1 MVTVAK
7 AFRLGITGGVG
18 SGKSTVAHLF
28 AQMGAAV
35 IDADAISRN
44 LTTAG
49 GLAIEAIAR
58 TFGAEVITPE
68 GALQRKTMRKLVFSD
83 PGARRQLEAI
93 VHPLIA
99 QVGLQ
104 QEQQALAAGCTFLVF
119 DVPLLVES
127 MVWRARVDHVLV
139 VDCSVETQI
148 VRVMARSSLTKTEV
162 QAMIAS
168 QVSRKE
174 RLAVADSVIVNEHLS
189 FDELRR
195 QVTSIA
201 QRLGL
206 SLQPATQPI
215 EH

>member
-1 MVTVAK
+1 
-7 AFRLGITGGVG
+7 
-18 SGKSTVAHLF
+18 
-28 AQMGAAV
+28 
-35 IDADAISRN
+35 
-44 LTTAG
+44 
-49 GLAIEAIAR
+49 
-58 TFGAEVITPE
+58 
-68 GALQRKTMRKLVFSD
+68 
-83 PGARRQLEAI
+83 
-93 VHPLIA
+93 
-99 QVGLQ
+99 
-104 QEQQALAAGCTFLVF
+104 
-119 DVPLLVES
+119 
-127 MVWRARVDHVLV
+127 
-139 VDCSVETQI
+139 
-148 VRVMARSSLTKTEV
+148 MARSSLTKTEV